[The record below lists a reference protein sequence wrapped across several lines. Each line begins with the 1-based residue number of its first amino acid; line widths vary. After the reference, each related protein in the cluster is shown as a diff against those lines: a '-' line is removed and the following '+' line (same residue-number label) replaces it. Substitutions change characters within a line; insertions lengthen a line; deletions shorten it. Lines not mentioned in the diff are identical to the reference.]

1 MFYLW
6 VILLCAFT
14 GCQKKESVA
23 KEERP
28 IVLVTLSPYA
38 SLVKSLA
45 EDLVQ
50 VETLIPEGAN
60 PHLYEAPPQ
69 AVEKHRGAALWLYV
83 GENFDKRMLQ
93 VLKESGSQIR
103 AINLAQGVDL
113 IGECGCHYH
122 AESSQDLHIWM
133 SPQIVKRQIT
143 TIKEALIDLCPESA
157 SLLKERAQLLS
168 EQLEQ
173 VHLSIHERLKEKQGA
188 VLLVAHPAF
197 AYFCR
202 EYGLEQLSIE
212 IEGKDPRPQDLERL
226 VDRLHLSPAQVIVT
240 EPQHS
245 SKGAEALGAHLNIP
259 LQEINPYAENYFFT
273 LEQLTNLIAHDK

>member
-6 VILLCAFT
+6 VIFLCVFT
-14 GCQKKESVA
+14 GCQKKESIA
-23 KEERP
+23 KQDRHV
-28 IVLVTLSPYA
+28 VLVTLSPYA
-38 SLVKSLA
+38 SFVKSMA

-69 AVEKHRGAALWLYV
+69 LVEKHRRASLWLYV

-93 VLKESGSQIR
+93 VLKESSSPIK
-103 AINLAQGVDL
+103 AINLAEGVDL
-113 IGECGCHYH
+113 IGECGCHHH

-133 SPQIVKRQIT
+133 SPSVVKKQIVA
-143 TIKEALIDLCPESA
+143 IKEALIELCPESA
-157 SLLKERAQLLS
+157 ALLEQRADVLS
-168 EQLEQ
+168 EQLEK
-173 VHLSIHERLKEKQGA
+173 VHLSIEQRLKEKQGA

-212 IEGKDPRPQDLERL
+212 IEGKEPRPQDLERL
-226 VDRLHLSPAQVIVT
+226 VDRLRLSPAQVIIT

-245 SKGAEALGAHLNIP
+245 SKGAEALGAHLHIP
-259 LQEINPYAENYFFT
+259 IQEINPYSEKYFET
-273 LEQLTNLIAHDK
+273 LEQLVNLIAHDK